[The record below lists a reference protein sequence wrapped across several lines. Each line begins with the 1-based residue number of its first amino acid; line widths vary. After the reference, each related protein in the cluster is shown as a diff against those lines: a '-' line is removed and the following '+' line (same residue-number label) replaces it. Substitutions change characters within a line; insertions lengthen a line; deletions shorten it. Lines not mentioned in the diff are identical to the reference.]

1 MKKYAV
7 LLTMLISSLAIT
19 GISFI
24 DDAIWDLVLKGVAYL
39 AYITVGVL
47 ITIGL
52 IRRKDGSEAFI
63 VFFIIYLLGAYT
75 IYAEIQ
81 KFHAWILSWHIA
93 WKIIVPL
100 LIVTLIG
107 FVIFLLLKAKV
118 EDEEEPYD

>member
-118 EDEEEPYD
+118 EDEEESYD

>member
-1 MKKYAV
+1 MKKYVV
-7 LLTMLISSLAIT
+7 LLTMLISSLVIT

-52 IRRKDGSEAFI
+52 IHRKDGSEAFI

-81 KFHAWILSWHIA
+81 KFHAWVLSWRIV

-107 FVIFLLLKAKV
+107 IVIFLLFKAKV
-118 EDEEEPYD
+118 EDEEKPHD

>member
-1 MKKYAV
+1 MKKYVV
-7 LLTMLISSLAIT
+7 LLIMLISSLVIT

-52 IRRKDGSEAFI
+52 IHRKDGSEAFI

-81 KFHAWILSWHIA
+81 NFMHGYCLDA
-93 WKIIVPL
+93 
-100 LIVTLIG
+100 
-107 FVIFLLLKAKV
+107 
-118 EDEEEPYD
+118 